1 MLYALTQTID
11 FLFTDV
17 RWLAWPKCKQN
28 ARGMVEAKVIQCFN
42 KTLKEKD
49 FQVEK
54 FQIQMWS
61 W

>member
-28 ARGMVEAKVIQCFN
+28 ARGIVEAKVNQCFN

-49 FQVEK
+49 FQ
-54 FQIQMWS
+54 IQMWS